1 MVTRVDNQTYM
12 QMTQAQRD
20 AYHDKR
26 RREQNDVDRKRL
38 LKIPMFLTR
47 EFTDAHGQIQFL
59 IIKRHVNKSCAGLF
73 AIHQKIPS
81 FWQNHWAHY
90 QAPGVQGKYT
100 GFYFEKG
107 HDFHEYPPTILQDL
121 HDYAHGDLTP
131 LEDRYGGQFD
141 QSRFQ
146 WEL

>member
-1 MVTRVDNQTYM
+1 MVTRVDNQAYM

-47 EFTDAHGQIQFL
+47 EFTDAQGQVQFL

-73 AIHQKIPS
+73 TIHQKIPS
-81 FWQNHWAHY
+81 FWQHHWAHY
-90 QAPGVQGKYT
+90 QAPGVQGKYV

-107 HDFHEYPPTILQDL
+107 HYCDEYPPTILQDL
-121 HDYAHGDLTP
+121 HDYAHGDLKP